1 MPRRSRILL
10 DDIPLHI
17 VQRGHNREP
26 CFFAEDDY
34 HTYLHWLAEALKAH
48 RAALHA
54 YALMTN
60 HVHLLVTPGRA
71 ADVPKLLISLGRRY
85 VQYINRGYR
94 RTGTLWDSRYKASVV
109 HAESYLLLCQR
120 YIEFGRCSVRN
131 WKLTRLPTSGWRSR
145 RTSPSATRAF

>member
-54 YALMTN
+54 YALMTSGLKGPGSPFPSMLPRRPRI
-60 HVHLLVTPGRA
+60 LLDGIPLHIVQRSHNREPSFFADEDDHTLAVNVTPA
-71 ADVPKLLISLGRRY
+71 PVLGSM
-85 VQYINRGYR
+85 NRPPG
-94 RTGTLWDSRYKASVV
+94 SVDT
-109 HAESYLLLCQR
+109 
-120 YIEFGRCSVRN
+120 SV
-131 WKLTRLPTSGWRSR
+131 
-145 RTSPSATRAF
+145 